1 MDQNKFKVGSKVIII
16 GNDEF
21 EIGGIN
27 NFCTDI
33 YLKDVFGQSI
43 KYDRCFLAQIEG
55 EILAIGNYNMYVIK
69 STDYKKYIF
78 CNDYNEMRLK
88 DND

>member
-1 MDQNKFKVGSKVIII
+1 MDQNKFKIGSKVIIT

-27 NFCTDI
+27 NFCTDV
-33 YLKDVFGQSI
+33 YLRDVFSKPI

-55 EILAIGNYNMYVIK
+55 EILAIGKYNMYLIK
-69 STDYKKYIF
+69 SKDYKKYIF

-88 DND
+88 NND